1 MKIILLCAALVS
13 LFATSTVALQPDT
26 VPEGADALDP
36 VDIDVP
42 GPDEAMD
49 NFLGDRTLQDDP
61 SYQVTVQSTSRCTTS
76 RRRLRGR
83 FVVTVKDPKGL
94 KPIQNKEVSLLLVAQ
109 DGSDRSYSGEGTTNR
124 RGVVTLPLK
133 SISLEDAGQSLFCSI
148 AIPNPGLPFAQQ
160 VPCSFTVATC

>member
-94 KPIQNKEVSLLLVAQ
+94 KPIKNKEVSLLLVAQ